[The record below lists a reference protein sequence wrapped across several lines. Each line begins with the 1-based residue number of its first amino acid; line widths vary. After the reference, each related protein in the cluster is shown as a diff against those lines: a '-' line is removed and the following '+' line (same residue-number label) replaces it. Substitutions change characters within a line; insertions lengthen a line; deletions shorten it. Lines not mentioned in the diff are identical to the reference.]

1 MMNDIVPLAAQWF
14 LALFLGG
21 IAVAFTG
28 LVFFI
33 LAKGAM
39 ELYADFRKSILYK
52 DIFGEDEGV

>member
-1 MMNDIVPLAAQWF
+1 MPDIVPAVCQWF

-21 IAVAFTG
+21 IGLAFTG

-39 ELYADFRKSILYK
+39 ELYADFRKSVLFK
-52 DIFGEDEGV
+52 DIFGEDKDV

>member
-1 MMNDIVPLAAQWF
+1 MPDIVPVVCQWF

-21 IAVAFTG
+21 IGLAFTG

-39 ELYADFRKSILYK
+39 ELYADFRKSVLYK
-52 DIFGEDEGV
+52 DIFGE